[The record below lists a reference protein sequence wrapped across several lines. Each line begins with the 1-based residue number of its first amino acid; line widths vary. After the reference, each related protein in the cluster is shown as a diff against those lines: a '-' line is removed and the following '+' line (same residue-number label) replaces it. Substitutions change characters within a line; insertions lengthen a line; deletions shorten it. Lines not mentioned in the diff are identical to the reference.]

1 MFKDR
6 NDDAISLVASTSCTP
21 LYSSKLFKAITA
33 LILVVF
39 VVFWIFFFL
48 CDRLKICNDICFLEH
63 THTHTHTHTHVEGLE
78 FGAGRHLL

>member
-39 VVFWIFFFL
+39 VVFLDFFFL
-48 CDRLKICNDICFLEH
+48 CDRLKICNDICFLED
-63 THTHTHTHTHVEGLE
+63 THTHS
-78 FGAGRHLL
+78 R